1 MKTVCKWIAT
11 TAGIFGFLLILGT
24 AGASDAGS
32 IGGGEVATRC
42 LWGLGMM
49 LAGVGINYIINEK
62 ENA

>member
-1 MKTVCKWIAT
+1 MKTVLKWIAT
-11 TAGIFGFLLILGT
+11 TAGILGFLLILGT

-32 IGGGEVATRC
+32 ISGEVVATRC

-49 LAGVGINYIINEK
+49 LAGVASAYIIEQK